1 MASNYAEGGLYSS
14 ADRGDTWTRVW
25 SGWLLL
31 KNTLSS
37 FAMEFVP
44 NHTGPPMAVATKN
57 FTQIGFTSDFG
68 ATWSVSN
75 IPKMAAS
82 NKVLLE
88 VYPNVISVSPQFD
101 SDHEIY
107 LGTRRQGLLHSINGG
122 ASWVASSDVPNVHE
136 TLTTAIS
143 PNYANDHTALL
154 GTGDGQI
161 WRTTSSGTQWARVGA
176 TTITIHSGQQVPWVA
191 FSPNAAV
198 DHLALAA
205 SNNGVYVSTDL
216 GATWTSVSDTAIGP
230 TNIIQQVE
238 FSPNFA
244 VDHELFVNVRARG
257 LYRMEM
263 SASGAVTSS
272 VNIGESL
279 LDQNVQFTVFHL
291 SPAFSQD
298 ATIIG
303 ASGRDVYRS
312 TDGGLTWTLVGSPRT

>member
-1 MASNYAEGGLYSS
+1 M
-14 ADRGDTWTRVW
+14 T
-25 SGWLLL
+25 
-31 KNTLSS
+31 
-37 FAMEFVP
+37 
-44 NHTGPPMAVATKN
+44 
-57 FTQIGFTSDFG
+57 
-68 ATWSVSN
+68 
-75 IPKMAAS
+75 
-82 NKVLLE
+82 

-161 WRTTSSGTQWARVGA
+161 WRTISSGSQWARVGA

-216 GATWTSVSDTAIGP
+216 GR
-230 TNIIQQVE
+230 
-238 FSPNFA
+238 
-244 VDHELFVNVRARG
+244 H
-257 LYRMEM
+257 
-263 SASGAVTSS
+263 
-272 VNIGESL
+272 
-279 LDQNVQFTVFHL
+279 LDECE
-291 SPAFSQD
+291 
-298 ATIIG
+298 
-303 ASGRDVYRS
+303 
-312 TDGGLTWTLVGSPRT
+312 